1 MATQQ
6 GAQVTGVEVVPDFLV
21 MDSPQA
27 ASKQSES
34 GWYGWPTK
42 KMNPVTLLDDQ
53 GRTVRVRTP
62 MMDMEG
68 LITSV
73 DLHYVVQHFDVPPV
87 ADPTQWKLEVTGEV
101 KRPLTIDYEML
112 RRYPGRTVRTVM
124 ECSGSDATYFEYFKG
139 EGPKPSRTSEAMIL
153 SASEWTG
160 VPLAA
165 VLNDAGLTGKA
176 THVRGEGWDKGIPA
190 TAVEGTEPFYYD
202 KALPLEKAL
211 HPDTLI
217 AVAQNGQLLEHLHG
231 APARLIVPG
240 WSGNWS
246 VKWLWKLQVMDH
258 EAPCWYHYNFY
269 YYGDSAED
277 PNKELITTIG
287 VRSIITQPNDDT
299 DTMKKGVHV
308 VRGYAWSGGGPINQV
323 ELSLDGGKTW
333 QATRLEGPQDQYMW
347 VRWSYV
353 WDAQKAGKYTL
364 MARATDAAGR
374 EQSHTPRYNIM
385 RKNFSA
391 IVGYDI
397 AIK

>member
-6 GAQVTGVEVVPDFLV
+6 GSQVTGIEVVPDFLL
-21 MDSPQA
+21 MDSPGA
-27 ASKQSES
+27 AQKQSES
-34 GWYGWPTK
+34 EWYGWPTK
-42 KMNPVTLLDDQ
+42 ELKPVTLLDDQ
-53 GRTVRVRTP
+53 GRTMRVRTP

-68 LITSV
+68 LITPV

-124 ECSGSDATYFEYFKG
+124 ECSGSDATFFEYFKG
-139 EGPKPSRTSEAMIL
+139 EGPKPSRTSESMIL

-176 THVRGEGWDKGIPA
+176 THVRGEGWDKGVPA
-190 TAVEGTEPFYYD
+190 TAIKGTEPFYYD
-202 KALPLEKAL
+202 KALPIEKAL

-217 AVAQNGQLLEHLHG
+217 AVAQNGKLLEHLHG

-246 VKWLWKLQVMDH
+246 VKWLWKLQVLDH
-258 EAPCWYHYNFY
+258 EPPCWYHYNFY
-269 YYGDSAED
+269 YYGDSADD
-277 PNKELITTIG
+277 PNKELITTIA

-299 DTMKKGVHV
+299 DTMDKGVHV

-333 QATRLEGPQDQYMW
+333 NATRLEGPQDQYMW
-347 VRWSYV
+347 VRWSYL

-374 EQSHTPRYNIM
+374 EQSQTPRYNIM

-397 AIK
+397 TIK